1 MTLVLP
7 NLQAKQMGQVITT
20 ITVTNRIDR
29 VMAERGFI
37 SAEEV
42 RSVILDNVV
51 VDTGA
56 TLLSLPARIISQ
68 LGLIQVGERDVETSA
83 GIKKGRI
90 FAGAQIILEG
100 REGRFDCLELPEGV
114 SAVLLGVI
122 PMEELESQSSRRGL
136 TKESICGL
144 LKGRSIE
151 YEE

>member
-7 NLQAKQMGQVITT
+7 NLQEKQMGQVLTT

-90 FAGAQIILEG
+90 FADAQIIVEG

-114 SAVLLGVI
+114 SAVLLGAI
-122 PMEELESQSSRRGL
+122 PMEELGL
-136 TKESICGL
+136 EPD
-144 LKGRSIE
+144 LKNLRLRVLPMNNQQTYLMG
-151 YEE
+151 

>member
-83 GIKKGRI
+83 GIKKDRI
-90 FAGAQIILEG
+90 FADAQIIVEG
-100 REGRFDCLELPEGV
+100 REGRFDCLELPEGI

-122 PMEELESQSSRRGL
+122 PLEELGLEPDLKNRRLRVLPMNNHQTYLMG
-136 TKESICGL
+136 
-144 LKGRSIE
+144 
-151 YEE
+151 

>member
-1 MTLVLP
+1 MALVLP

-20 ITVTNRIDR
+20 ITVTNFIDL

-37 SAEEV
+37 AAEEV
-42 RSVILDNVV
+42 RSVTLDNVV

-56 TLLSLPARIISQ
+56 TLLSLPDPIITQ
-68 LGLIQVGERDVETSA
+68 LSLRQVGERDVETSA

-90 FAGAQIILEG
+90 FAGAQIIVEG

-122 PMEELESQSSRRGL
+122 PMEELGLEPDLKNRRLRVLPMNNQQTYLMG
-136 TKESICGL
+136 
-144 LKGRSIE
+144 
-151 YEE
+151 

>member
-7 NLQAKQMGQVITT
+7 NLQGKQMGQVLTT
-20 ITVTNRIDR
+20 IAVTNFIDL

-42 RSVILDNVV
+42 RSVTIDKVI

-56 TLLSLPARIISQ
+56 TLLSLPAPIISQ
-68 LGLIQVGERDVETSA
+68 LGLKQVGERDVETSA

-90 FAGAQIILEG
+90 FADAQIIVEG

-114 SAVLLGVI
+114 SAVLLGVT
-122 PMEELESQSSRRGL
+122 PMEELGL
-136 TKESICGL
+136 EPDLKNQRLRL
-144 LKGRSIE
+144 LPMN
-151 YEE
+151 EEQTYLMV

>member
-20 ITVTNRIDR
+20 ITVTNRIDG

-68 LGLIQVGERDVETSA
+68 LGLIQVGEREVETSA

-90 FAGAQIILEG
+90 FADAQIIVEG

-122 PMEELESQSSRRGL
+122 PMEELGLEPDLKNRRLRVLPMNNQQTYLMG
-136 TKESICGL
+136 
-144 LKGRSIE
+144 
-151 YEE
+151 

>member
-56 TLLSLPARIISQ
+56 TLLSLPAPIISQ

-90 FAGAQIILEG
+90 FADAQIIVEE

-122 PMEELESQSSRRGL
+122 PMEELGLEPDLKNRRLRVLPMNNQQTYLMG
-136 TKESICGL
+136 
-144 LKGRSIE
+144 
-151 YEE
+151 

>member
-7 NLQAKQMGQVITT
+7 NLQAKQMGQVITI

-56 TLLSLPARIISQ
+56 NLLSLPARIISQ

-90 FAGAQIILEG
+90 FADAQIIVEG

-122 PMEELESQSSRRGL
+122 PMEELGLEPDLKNRRLRVLPMNNQQTYLMG
-136 TKESICGL
+136 
-144 LKGRSIE
+144 
-151 YEE
+151 

>member
-7 NLQAKQMGQVITT
+7 NLQEKQMGQVITT
-20 ITVTNRIDR
+20 ITITNRIDR

-37 SAEEV
+37 TAEEV

-90 FAGAQIILEG
+90 FADAQIIVEG

-122 PMEELESQSSRRGL
+122 PMEELGLEPDLKNRRLRVLPMNNQQTYLMG
-136 TKESICGL
+136 
-144 LKGRSIE
+144 
-151 YEE
+151 

>member
-7 NLQAKQMGQVITT
+7 NLQEKQMGQVITT

-37 SAEEV
+37 STEEV
-42 RSVILDNVV
+42 RSVTLDNVV

-56 TLLSLPARIISQ
+56 TLLSLPAPIISQ

-90 FAGAQIILEG
+90 FADAQIIVEG

-122 PMEELESQSSRRGL
+122 PMEELGLEPDLKNRRL
-136 TKESICGL
+136 RVLPMNDEQTYL
-144 LKGRSIE
+144 MA
-151 YEE
+151 

>member
-7 NLQAKQMGQVITT
+7 NLQEKQIGQVLTT

-37 SAEEV
+37 AAEEV

-56 TLLSLPARIISQ
+56 TLLSLPAPIISQ

-83 GIKKGRI
+83 GLKKDRI
-90 FAGAQIILEG
+90 FADAQIIVEG

-122 PMEELESQSSRRGL
+122 PMEELGLEPDLKNRRLRVLPMNNQQTYLMG
-136 TKESICGL
+136 
-144 LKGRSIE
+144 
-151 YEE
+151 

>member
-7 NLQAKQMGQVITT
+7 NLQEKQMGQVITT

-42 RSVILDNVV
+42 RSVLLDNVV

-90 FAGAQIILEG
+90 FADAQIIVEG

-114 SAVLLGVI
+114 YAVLLGVI
-122 PMEELESQSSRRGL
+122 PMEELGLEPDLKNRRLRVLPMNNQQTYLMG
-136 TKESICGL
+136 
-144 LKGRSIE
+144 
-151 YEE
+151 

>member
-20 ITVTNRIDR
+20 ITVTNFIDL

-37 SAEEV
+37 AAEEV
-42 RSVILDNVV
+42 RSVTLDNVV

-56 TLLSLPARIISQ
+56 TLLSLPAPIISQ
-68 LGLIQVGERDVETSA
+68 LSLRQVGERDVETSA

-90 FAGAQIILEG
+90 FAAVQIIVEG

-122 PMEELESQSSRRGL
+122 PMEELGLEPDLKNRRLRVLPMNNQQTYLMG
-136 TKESICGL
+136 
-144 LKGRSIE
+144 
-151 YEE
+151 

>member
-56 TLLSLPARIISQ
+56 TLLSLPARIISH

-90 FAGAQIILEG
+90 FADAQIIVEG

-122 PMEELESQSSRRGL
+122 PMEELGLEPDLKNRRLRVLPMNNQQTYLMG
-136 TKESICGL
+136 
-144 LKGRSIE
+144 
-151 YEE
+151 

>member
-20 ITVTNRIDR
+20 ITVTNRIAR

-56 TLLSLPARIISQ
+56 TLLSLPAPIISQ

-90 FAGAQIILEG
+90 FADAQIIVEG

-122 PMEELESQSSRRGL
+122 PMEELGLEPDLTNRRLRVLPMNNQQTYLMG
-136 TKESICGL
+136 
-144 LKGRSIE
+144 
-151 YEE
+151 

>member
-7 NLQAKQMGQVITT
+7 NLQEKQRGQVITT

-68 LGLIQVGERDVETSA
+68 LGLIQVGERDGETSA

-90 FAGAQIILEG
+90 FADAQIIVEG

-122 PMEELESQSSRRGL
+122 PMEELGLEPDLKNRRLRVLPMNNQQTYLMG
-136 TKESICGL
+136 
-144 LKGRSIE
+144 
-151 YEE
+151 